1 MFRSEY
7 ASQMHFLFGYVQWL
21 GNMEQPLRQRQG
33 TESEYLP
40 TELDG
45 ISGVDVK
52 TKKDKVVDLSVWP
65 QRS

>member
-1 MFRSEY
+1 
-7 ASQMHFLFGYVQWL
+7 MHFLFGYVQWL

-45 ISGVDVK
+45 ISDVDVK